1 MGAGEQKCPHC
12 AEQIKL
18 DALKCKH
25 CGSDPTKPPK
35 SKAEKAR
42 STQKIALFWL
52 VIVMGAYALI
62 TKSVSTGSLEPSE
75 EALSRRAIDLCW
87 KDVDNKLA
95 DLDARRAMRDACV
108 RMTKAH
114 GQKYGSTAG
123 MRTE

>member
-1 MGAGEQKCPHC
+1 MEAGERKCPHC

-25 CGSDPTKPPK
+25 CGSDPAIPPK

-42 STQKIALFWL
+42 STQKTALFWL
-52 VIVMGAYALI
+52 VVVMGAYALI
-62 TKSVSTGSLEPSE
+62 TKGVSTGSLEPSE
-75 EALSRRAIDLCW
+75 EDLSRQAIDLCW
-87 KDVDNKLA
+87 KDVDDELA
-95 DLDARRAMRDACV
+95 GLDTRTVMRDACR
-108 RMTKAH
+108 RMTQVH

>member
-1 MGAGEQKCPHC
+1 MEAGERKCPHC

-25 CGSDPTKPPK
+25 CGSDPARPPK
-35 SKAEKAR
+35 SKADKAR

-52 VIVMGAYALI
+52 VVVMGAYALI
-62 TKSVSTGSLEPSE
+62 TKSVSTGSLEQSE
-75 EALSRRAIDLCW
+75 EDLSRQAIDLCW

-95 DLDARRAMRDACV
+95 GLDARKAMRDACR
-108 RMTKAH
+108 RMTQVH
-114 GQKYGSTAG
+114 SQKYGSTAG